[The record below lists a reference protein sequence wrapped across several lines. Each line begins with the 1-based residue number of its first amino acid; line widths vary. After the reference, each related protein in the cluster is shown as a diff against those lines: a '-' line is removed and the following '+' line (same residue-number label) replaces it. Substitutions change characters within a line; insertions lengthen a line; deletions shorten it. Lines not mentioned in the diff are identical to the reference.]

1 MSVQKRTDIFNAP
14 KRACKP
20 FISGID
26 GSLDKRRKTAL
37 RQKRKMRAF
46 VRTKMYLHKCTYV
59 RPIVLK
65 L

>member
-20 FISGID
+20 LISGID

-37 RQKRKMRAF
+37 QAKKKDAG
-46 VRTKMYLHKCTYV
+46 VCSYKN
-59 RPIVLK
+59 VLT
-65 L
+65 